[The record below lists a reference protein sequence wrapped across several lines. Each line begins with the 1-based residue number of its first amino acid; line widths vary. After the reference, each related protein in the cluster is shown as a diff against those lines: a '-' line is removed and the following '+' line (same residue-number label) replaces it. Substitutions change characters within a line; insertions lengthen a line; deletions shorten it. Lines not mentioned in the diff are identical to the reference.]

1 MPLKDNFANLYDPH
15 NICLDEYNEDEDKT
29 NSLFHK
35 DHPPPPPPHPPF
47 FFGGNFFFIFFFFL
61 IKKYYFFFFFL

>member
-35 DHPPPPPPHPPF
+35 DPPPTEIHSFFKNRKSGSFLNHPCTQI
-47 FFGGNFFFIFFFFL
+47 NLL
-61 IKKYYFFFFFL
+61 IP

>member
-1 MPLKDNFANLYDPH
+1 MPLKDIFANLYDPH

-35 DHPPPPPPHPPF
+35 DPPPPTEIHSFFKNRKSGSFLNHPCTQI
-47 FFGGNFFFIFFFFL
+47 NLL
-61 IKKYYFFFFFL
+61 IP

>member
-1 MPLKDNFANLYDPH
+1 MPLKDIFANLYDPH

-35 DHPPPPPPHPPF
+35 EPPPPPL
-47 FFGGNFFFIFFFFL
+47 IFFLFL
-61 IKKYYFFFFFL
+61 KK